1 MILTNTPTRNEIALL
16 KKKKKPTESNV
27 KKTFFKRKTKA
38 LKVKNKIMAIPLIS
52 SSSEASD
59 VLCDDLSDDDMSDAD
74 DIIEGDFVIVQSR
87 GKSRVVYYI
96 AHVDVVDGDEY
107 EGFFLQRMS
116 GKVATDATHKFIPN
130 TEDTASFP
138 KSDIVRKLPQP
149 KVIGGSARRSTQ
161 LVFKCNLIRWN
172 LQ

>member
-16 KKKKKPTESNV
+16 KKKKPASKI
-27 KKTFFKRKTKA
+27 KKTLFKEKKNTSKVAKKTKTT
-38 LKVKNKIMAIPLIS
+38 PS
-52 SSSEASD
+52 SSSSSD
-59 VLCDDLSDDDMSDAD
+59 TTDVPCDDSSDDELYDAEE
-74 DIIEGDFVIVQSR
+74 IIEGDFVIVKIC

-96 AHVDVVDGDEY
+96 ARVDVVDGDEY
-107 EGFFLQRMS
+107 EGIFLQRMS
-116 GKVATDATHKFIPN
+116 GKVATDAIQIFIQN

-149 KVIGGSARRSTQ
+149 KIIGGSARRSAQ
-161 LVFKCNLIRWN
+161 LSFKCNLSEWN

>member
-16 KKKKKPTESNV
+16 KKKKKPASKI
-27 KKTFFKRKTKA
+27 KKTHFKEKKKTSKVAKKTKTT
-38 LKVKNKIMAIPLIS
+38 PS
-52 SSSEASD
+52 SSSSSD
-59 VLCDDLSDDDMSDAD
+59 TTDVPCDDSSDDELYDAEE
-74 DIIEGDFVIVQSR
+74 IIKGDFVIVKIC

-96 AHVDVVDGDEY
+96 ARVDVVDGDEY
-107 EGFFLQRMS
+107 EGIFLQRMS
-116 GKVATDATHKFIPN
+116 GKVATDAIQIFIQN

-149 KVIGGSARRSTQ
+149 KIIGGSARRSAQ
-161 LVFKCNLIRWN
+161 LSSKCNLSEWN